1 MPRPKGGR
9 FNLAALSNALS
20 EIDNEKNTV
29 DKIDNE
35 KKLVNTTDV
44 VLKCKFGCI
53 QPFSSNQYLHQHYKF
68 KVFEYISFR
77 NFPKIESKLFSIS
90 HASIA
95 MKFLTNQTTWM
106 IITKWSITPLRSH

>member
-68 KVFEYISFR
+68 KVFE
-77 NFPKIESKLFSIS
+77 
-90 HASIA
+90 
-95 MKFLTNQTTWM
+95 
-106 IITKWSITPLRSH
+106 